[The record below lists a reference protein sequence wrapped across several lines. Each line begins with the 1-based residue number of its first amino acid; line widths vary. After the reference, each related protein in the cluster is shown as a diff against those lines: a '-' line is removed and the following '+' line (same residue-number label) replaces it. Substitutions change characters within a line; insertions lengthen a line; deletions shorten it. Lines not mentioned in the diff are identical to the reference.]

1 MIDFAKARS
10 AMIEGQLRTSG
21 VLDARVLSAM
31 NAVPREE
38 FLEGDHKTLAYLD
51 MAHALGGKANRFM
64 GAPAPFARLV
74 ELAEIQP
81 SDIVLDIACGSGYSS
96 AVIARLANSVV
107 AVESDAELVTRAN
120 RALAKLDIGNAAVL
134 NAPLTAGAPGEAPF
148 DVIIIEGA
156 VDFVPQ
162 VLFDQL
168 REGGRL
174 VALIGEGAGANAV
187 LHVKGESGIASVS
200 AFNACLP
207 ELPEFAK
214 EPAFSL

>member
-1 MIDFAKARS
+1 MIDFARARS

-21 VLDARVLSAM
+21 VLDARVLEAM
-31 NAVPREE
+31 NAVPRET
-38 FLEGDHKTLAYLD
+38 FLEEEHKELAYLD
-51 MAHALGGKANRFM
+51 MAHPLEGQAHRYM

-96 AVIARLANSVV
+96 AVISQLANSVV
-107 AVESDAELVTRAN
+107 AVESDAELVRRAN
-120 RALAKLDIGNAAVL
+120 QALAKLDIGNAAVVKG
-134 NAPLTAGAPGEAPF
+134 PLTAGAPKEAPF
-148 DVIIIEGA
+148 DVILIEGA

-162 VLFDQL
+162 ALFDQL
-168 REGGRL
+168 RDGGRL

-187 LHVKGESGIASVS
+187 LHVKGKKGVASVT

-207 ELPEFAK
+207 ELAEFARA
-214 EPAFSL
+214 PAFSL